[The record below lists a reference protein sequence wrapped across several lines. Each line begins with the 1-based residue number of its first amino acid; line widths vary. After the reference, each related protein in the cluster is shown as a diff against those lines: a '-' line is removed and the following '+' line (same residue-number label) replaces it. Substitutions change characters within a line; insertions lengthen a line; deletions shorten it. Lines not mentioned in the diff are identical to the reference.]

1 MSTLSPPAIARAWW
15 QAVDQADFDA
25 AIGLMAPDAAIDWPL
40 SNELKANPW
49 MWPQVNEHYPGR
61 WSASVQSLVS
71 DGESVDTVTDIGDGS
86 INVVGISFSTVQNG
100 QITNLVK

>member
-25 AIGLMAPDAAIDWPL
+25 AIGLMAPDAMIDWPV
-40 SNELKANPW
+40 SNERMANPR
-49 MWPQVNEHYPGR
+49 MWQQVNKHYPGR

-71 DGESVDTVTDIGDGS
+71 DGESVDSVTDIGDVS
-86 INVVGISFSTVQNG
+86 IAVVAISFFTV
-100 QITNLVK
+100 